1 MKQVNNDNGCFICG
15 KDNPYGLQIKPI
27 LDRETRCAMLDLQI
41 PQRFQ
46 GWQGIAHGGILAALL
61 DEVSVHACMSES
73 NQFVTAGINVRYL
86 KPVPIEQPV
95 RVVAKVSSVKRRK
108 LTVAAELYFAGDLCA
123 TAETQ
128 IMALTGAL

>member
-15 KDNPYGLQIKPI
+15 MDNPTGLQLKPS
-27 LDRETRCAMLDLQI
+27 LDRAAQRATLELQI

-61 DEVSVHACMSES
+61 DEVSVHACMNES

-86 KPVPIEQPV
+86 KPVPVEQPI
-95 RVVAKVSSVKRRK
+95 RVVAEVSTAKRRK
-108 LTVAAELYFAGDLCA
+108 LTVAAKLYCAGELCA

-128 IMALTGAL
+128 VMALTGAS